1 MEAKATNLLNF
12 LQIPKQLFIPKYQR
26 TYRWDLKQCKQLWK
40 DIMNAPESGYF
51 IGSIVYIKNSGQTIS
66 SISKYLVIDGQQRL
80 TTISLLLSALRNKI
94 KEKGDL
100 QLSDEKITIKKLNNY
115 YLFNPDEENDA
126 KYRLS
131 LTKSDKEL
139 FLDILEGREINKN
152 NFSNLNRNFSFF
164 VDQIEK
170 TSLKKVYEGIA
181 KLMIIDV
188 SLDYEKD
195 NPQLIFESLNSTGL
209 DLTQSDLI
217 RNYVLMGL
225 EEKEQDKIYSN
236 YWYPMEQE
244 FLSSKQADLFDFFIR
259 DYLTIKTG
267 KIPVINGVYDSFK
280 DYRVNLKKENIE
292 KIIQD
297 LYKFSQYYVNLAIEN
312 KEEDSNLSNYFNELR
327 ILRVNVVYPFLL
339 KVYEDYKNKKISK
352 EDFGY
357 ILKLIIS
364 YVFRRV
370 ICGVP
375 TNSLNK
381 TFAKL
386 YSEIDQED
394 YMESLIANLELKDSY
409 FRFPKE
415 DEFMSNFLEK
425 DIYNM
430 RVRNYILDKLENYEH
445 KEKINVDEYTIE
457 HIMPQ
462 TLTNEWK
469 KELGENWEEVYDKY
483 LHGLGNLTL
492 TGYNSEY
499 SNASFKEKRDMK
511 KGFKESHLMLN
522 KDLATL
528 ETWNKKEIEK
538 RARKLIETSK
548 EIWYYPELSLNKLE
562 KYKKETKKTI
572 KEYSL
577 KEHSHL
583 SENSPMKPLFDELRK
598 RILNLDSSVREEPL
612 KLYIAYKTITNFVDI
627 VPQKSKL
634 RLSLNLNFDEVND
647 PKKLCVDV
655 SNLGRWGNGDV
666 EVALSKEEDL
676 DYIMFLI
683 KQAYDKQTEG
693 E

>member
-577 KEHSHL
+577 KDHSHL

>member
-1 MEAKATNLLNF
+1 
-12 LQIPKQLFIPKYQR
+12 
-26 TYRWDLKQCKQLWK
+26 
-40 DIMNAPESGYF
+40 
-51 IGSIVYIKNSGQTIS
+51 
-66 SISKYLVIDGQQRL
+66 
-80 TTISLLLSALRNKI
+80 
-94 KEKGDL
+94 
-100 QLSDEKITIKKLNNY
+100 
-115 YLFNPDEENDA
+115 
-126 KYRLS
+126 
-131 LTKSDKEL
+131 
-139 FLDILEGREINKN
+139 
-152 NFSNLNRNFSFF
+152 
-164 VDQIEK
+164 
-170 TSLKKVYEGIA
+170 
-181 KLMIIDV
+181 
-188 SLDYEKD
+188 
-195 NPQLIFESLNSTGL
+195 
-209 DLTQSDLI
+209 
-217 RNYVLMGL
+217 
-225 EEKEQDKIYSN
+225 
-236 YWYPMEQE
+236 MEQE

-267 KIPVINGVYDSFK
+267 KTPVINGVYDAFK

-292 KIIQD
+292 IIIKD

-352 EDFGY
+352 EDFNY

-394 YMESLIANLELKDSY
+394 YIESLIANLELKDSY

-577 KEHSHL
+577 KDHSHL

-647 PKKLCVDV
+647 PKKLCMDV

>member
-40 DIMNAPESGYF
+40 DLMNAPESGYF

-267 KIPVINGVYDSFK
+267 KTPVINGVYDAFK

-292 KIIQD
+292 IIIKD

-352 EDFGY
+352 EDFNY

-394 YMESLIANLELKDSY
+394 YIESLIANLELKDSY

-577 KEHSHL
+577 KDHSHL

-647 PKKLCVDV
+647 PKKLCMDV

>member
-1 MEAKATNLLNF
+1 MEAKAANLLNF
-12 LQIPKQLFIPKYQR
+12 LQVPKQLFIPKYQR
-26 TYRWDLKQCKQLWK
+26 TYRWDIKQCKQLWK
-40 DIMNAPESGYF
+40 DIMNAPETGYF
-51 IGSIVYIKNSGQTIS
+51 IGSIVYIKNSGQAIS

-94 KEKGDL
+94 EKEGDL
-100 QLSDEKITIKKLNNY
+100 QLSDEKITLKKINNY

-139 FLDILEGREINKN
+139 FLDILEGRKIDKN
-152 NFSNLNRNFSFF
+152 NPSNLNKNFSFF
-164 VDQIEK
+164 CEQIEK
-170 TSLKKVYEGIA
+170 TNLKKVYEGIA
-181 KLMIIDV
+181 KLMVIDV
-188 SLDYEKD
+188 SLDHEKD

-209 DLTQSDLI
+209 DLSQSDLI

-244 FLSSKQADLFDFFIR
+244 FLSSNQSGLFDFFIR

-267 KIPVINGVYDSFK
+267 KTPVINGVYDAFK
-280 DYRVNLKKENIE
+280 EYRTNLKKENIE
-292 KIIQD
+292 KIIKD
-297 LYKFSQYYVNLAIEN
+297 LSEFSKYYINLAIEN
-312 KEEDSNLSNYFNELR
+312 KEKDSQISGFFNELR
-327 ILRVNVVYPFLL
+327 VLRVNVAYPFLL
-339 KVYEDYKNKKISK
+339 EAYKDYENKKISK
-352 EDFGY
+352 EDFVFV
-357 ILKLIIS
+357 LKLIIS

-370 ICGVP
+370 VCGVP

-386 YSEIDQED
+386 YSEINSNDFI
-394 YMESLIANLELKDSY
+394 ESLVAILELKDSY
-409 FRFPKE
+409 FRFPKD
-415 DEFMSNFLEK
+415 DEFMTNFLEK

-430 RVRNYILDKLENYEH
+430 RIRNYILDKLENYEH

-469 KELGENWEEVYDKY
+469 KELGEKWEEVYDKY

-522 KDLATL
+522 KDLAKL

-538 RARKLIETSK
+538 RAKKLIETSK
-548 EIWYYPELSLNKLE
+548 EIWYYPELSSNKLE

-577 KEHSHL
+577 KDHPHL
-583 SENSPMKPLFDELRK
+583 SENSPMRPLFDELRK

-612 KLYIAYKTITNFVDI
+612 KLYVAYKTITNFVDI

-634 RLSLNLNFDEVND
+634 RLSLNLNFNEVND
-647 PKKLCVDV
+647 SRKICVDV
-655 SNLGRWGNGDV
+655 SNTGRWGNGDV
-666 EVALSKEEDL
+666 EVALSKEEEL

-683 KQAYDKQTEG
+683 KQAYDKQVEG